1 MDDNFSNSSLAM
13 PLFIPCQTGELFAMY
28 YPPSSGS
35 KPKKVF
41 LHIPAFAEEMNKS
54 RRMVALQARAFAQ
67 HGFGV
72 LVMDL
77 LGTGDSF
84 GNFSE
89 ATWLIWQR
97 NIDTAIQWLI
107 EQGAE
112 SINLWSLRIGG
123 LLAMDFVSK
132 SCAKIDKLFC
142 WQPVLN
148 GETFVMQFLRLRVAA
163 AVMDRHA
170 PQEKTSELKQ
180 QLLDGKA
187 IEVAGYLLNPDLI
200 MPMLALRANELDLSA
215 ISEVVMFE
223 VVASEDKETS
233 PANAKFIEI
242 LNSKNQRATIKTVV
256 GSPFWATQEIV
267 AVPDLITQSNNSLY
281 Q

>member
-1 MDDNFSNSSLAM
+1 MDDKLRTPSPAI
-13 PLFIPCQTGELFAMY
+13 PLFIPGQTGDLFAMY
-28 YPPSSGS
+28 YPPADNDQ
-35 KPKKVF
+35 PKKVF

-67 HGFGV
+67 QGFGV
-72 LVMDL
+72 LVLDL
-77 LGTGDSF
+77 LGTGDSS
-84 GNFSE
+84 GSFSD

-97 NIDTAIQWLI
+97 DIDTAIQWLVG
-107 EQGAE
+107 QGAE
-112 SINLWSLRIGG
+112 SINLWGLRMGG
-123 LLAMDFVSK
+123 LLAMDFIANTGV
-132 SCAKIDKLFC
+132 KIDKLIC

-170 PQEKTSELKQ
+170 PQEKTSELKH

-187 IEVAGYLLNPDLI
+187 VEVAGYLLNPDLI

-215 ISEVVMFE
+215 VSELMLFE
-223 VVASEDKETS
+223 VVSSEDVEVS

-242 LNSKNQRATIKTVV
+242 LNSNNQRATIKTVV
-256 GSPFWATQEIV
+256 GSPFWSTQEIV
-267 AVPDLITQSNNSLY
+267 AVHDLITQSNNSLY